1 LLAIACRLPA
11 GSCRFLPMPS
21 HDPKFEIRNLAL
33 PHVAALQAYTP
44 GLQPGEPGW
53 IKLNTNESPYPPSPQ
68 VVEALRREIGTDGA
82 ALRLY
87 PNPTSAPLRAAV
99 ARLHGVT
106 PEQVFIG
113 NGADDV
119 LNLLAR
125 CFCAPALAAGFALP
139 SYSLYPVLVAL
150 QDGRVV
156 ALDFDR
162 SMRLPVE
169 AIAASTAKIFFLTS
183 PNAPT
188 GVGFRT
194 ADIAAILRRFRGL
207 LVVDETYAAFAG
219 ENAAALVHAHANL
232 CLVRT
237 FSKSHCLAGMRVG
250 YAVADP
256 AVIGLL
262 DRVKDSYNV
271 SRLAQAA
278 ALAALGDPDYYAGL
292 VRKTRAT
299 RDRVYQQWTAQLG
312 WFTYP
317 SQANFLFTEPR
328 DRTGRPG
335 LDVARRLY
343 DHLYARKILVRHFG
357 SHALT
362 SSFLRISVGTD
373 EQMLVLQEHLEAWL
387 KHA

>member
-1 LLAIACRLPA
+1 
-11 GSCRFLPMPS
+11 MPS
-21 HDPKFEIRNLAL
+21 DDLKVEIRNLAL

-53 IKLNTNESPYPPSPQ
+53 IKLNTNESPYPPSPR
-68 VVEALRREIGTDGA
+68 VVEALRREIGADGA
-82 ALRLY
+82 SLRLY
-87 PNPTSAPLRAAV
+87 PNPTSAPLREAV
-99 ARLHGVT
+99 ARLHGL
-106 PEQVFIG
+106 PADHVFIG

-119 LNLLAR
+119 LNLLTR
-125 CFCAPALAAGFALP
+125 CFCAPESTAGFTLP
-139 SYSLYPVLVAL
+139 SYSLYPVLVGI
-150 QDGRVV
+150 QDGRVL
-156 ALDFDR
+156 ALEFDR
-162 SMRLPVE
+162 SMRLPLD
-169 AIAASTAKIFFLTS
+169 AIAASPAKVFFLTS

-194 ADIAAILRRFRGL
+194 ADIEMILHRFRGL
-207 LVVDETYAAFAG
+207 LVVDETYAIFA
-219 ENAAALVHAHANL
+219 EEDTAPLVPRHANL

-250 YAVADP
+250 YAVARP
-256 AVIGLL
+256 EVIALL

-278 ALAALGDPDYYAGL
+278 ALAALSDPDYYATL
-292 VRKTRAT
+292 VQKTKAT
-299 RDRVYQQWTAQLG
+299 RDRVYSQWTTRLG

-328 DRTGRPG
+328 DRAGRSGPE
-335 LDVARRLY
+335 VARNLY
-343 DHLYARKILVRHFG
+343 AFLYARKILVRHFG

-373 EQMLVLQEHLEAWL
+373 EDMLVLQENLEAWL